1 MGERAP
7 SRGFAVVDEPPA
19 VPRRPRGRRASF
31 LPFAVLVYLVVA
43 TIVYRAWWSTLT
55 GANPALKTDARAAEA
70 RIRYDHYTWLGFQY
84 YEKHDYRNAE
94 RAFEQSVRY
103 GPDRALAYNNLG
115 SALNAQSRW
124 DDAIAALE
132 HSLALDPGLAIARN
146 NLAWAREQRG
156 AHGR

>member
-7 SRGFAVVDEPPA
+7 SRRFAVVDEPPA
-19 VPRRPRGRRASF
+19 VPRPRGRRASF

-43 TIVYRAWWSTLT
+43 TIIYRAWWSTLT